1 MKSCQISCSIW
12 EDDNFLAKTPEFKF
26 FWLYMLTNRHI
37 DICGVIHIAD
47 VTISKET
54 GFSLDAVKGFKI
66 AFKEMTK
73 QIDYDDSTNEI
84 LILEWY
90 KANWTNSPKFKE
102 GLLSAMQG
110 IASKTLLEAIKSD
123 YGIFYGEET
132 NIATEAKEIN
142 REPYK
147 CFGRFN
153 RIRLKQ
159 TEYDKLKSEY
169 GKSYIDELIN
179 LLDEY
184 VEENNNKN
192 HYTNFNLVIRKA
204 IRDNWSII
212 RKIKSPISPENKEK
226 DLSNVITG
234 FKQF

>member
-1 MKSCQISCSIW
+1 
-12 EDDNFLAKTPEFKF
+12 
-26 FWLYMLTNRHI
+26 
-37 DICGVIHIAD
+37 
-47 VTISKET
+47 
-54 GFSLDAVKGFKI
+54 
-66 AFKEMTK
+66 
-73 QIDYDDSTNEI
+73 
-84 LILEWY
+84 
-90 KANWTNSPKFKE
+90 
-102 GLLSAMQG
+102 
-110 IASKTLLEAIKSD
+110 
-123 YGIFYGEET
+123 
-132 NIATEAKEIN
+132 
-142 REPYK
+142 
-147 CFGRFN
+147 
-153 RIRLKQ
+153 LKQ